1 MGKRNGLDRLYGETG
16 KLALRTKKNG
26 GNKMTDR
33 EIRNEY
39 WEKALREIRCR
50 VEEAFG
56 GMKYH
61 LGRNA
66 FDGKTRKG
74 LQLSC
79 VADIRPAKISV
90 GMYFK
95 TRNQETNKA
104 LFEYMMRRRD
114 EILSMLPFNDVTIG
128 QASENGHQLGGDR
141 KQYNI
146 TVSMKKDVLDRERW
160 VECCNFH
167 CTVARVLYE
176 YVFVEKKQA
185 IESLIS

>member
-1 MGKRNGLDRLYGETG
+1 
-16 KLALRTKKNG
+16 
-26 GNKMTDR
+26 MTDR

-39 WEKALREIRCR
+39 WEKASREIRCR

-79 VADIRPAKISV
+79 IADIRPAEISV

-95 TRNQETNKA
+95 TREPEKNKA
-104 LFEYMMRRRD
+104 LYGFMIKRIEDIR
-114 EILSMLPFNDVTIG
+114 SKLPFKDVIIG
-128 QASENGHQLGGDR
+128 QASENGHQLGGER

-146 TVSMKKDVLDRERW
+146 TVSAKMDVLNREVW
-160 VECCNFH
+160 DECCNFH
-167 CTVARVLYE
+167 CTVARALYE
-176 YVFVEKKQA
+176 YVFVEKKLA
-185 IESLIS
+185 IEGLLA

>member
-66 FDGKTRKG
+66 FDGK
-74 LQLSC
+74 
-79 VADIRPAKISV
+79 
-90 GMYFK
+90 
-95 TRNQETNKA
+95 
-104 LFEYMMRRRD
+104 
-114 EILSMLPFNDVTIG
+114 
-128 QASENGHQLGGDR
+128 
-141 KQYNI
+141 
-146 TVSMKKDVLDRERW
+146 
-160 VECCNFH
+160 CC
-167 CTVARVLYE
+167 
-176 YVFVEKKQA
+176 
-185 IESLIS
+185 I